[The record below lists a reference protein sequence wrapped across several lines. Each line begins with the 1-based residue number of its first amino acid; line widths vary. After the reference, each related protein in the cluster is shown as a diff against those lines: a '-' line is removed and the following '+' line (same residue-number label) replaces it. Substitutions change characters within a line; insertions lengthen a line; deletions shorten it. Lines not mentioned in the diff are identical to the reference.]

1 MAWRSRMGTTT
12 LQIACITCLL
22 LVEVMRDDDENP
34 SVGLRRTEKMS
45 GLNTSPFRPVQSGPH
60 TPGLISSSPVAVTRD
75 ALGGASHGGWFLR
88 TWPSLSNLDP
98 QHAVNRC
105 LMTDVVLSKAWKNG
119 RSPRGYAAGGPY
131 APCLRQHVE
140 HTGHISSGSWDL
152 SLGACAC
159 SPWAMARCRS
169 DPNIGIDDYLCAA
182 EVWRSDSGFKR
193 YKSDTSC
200 LYRHVVEQCL
210 THVLLDR
217 ATAKRGLWF
226 LPVLPWFKHKRCI
239 MYRMWTCLG
248 NLKICMFLTIALRF
262 LLFFLQ
268 RCLVKSY
275 QLMLDG
281 VSIRWCQPSA
291 FFQAHLHSQTY
302 RCRPSPKSGGSG
314 TRGATMHWLLRYI
327 LFLYLL
333 LVPAAG
339 VRVTAESTAA
349 VGAHS
354 QTMNNIPTGWAKSC
368 GVDAIFRPQFSYS
381 RKRAY
386 KRAVHRAEQH
396 GYTTYKGRLHSLKQL
411 ANLNGVSSSQRPKFG
426 KRDQHISSTP
436 NSNQYIQ
443 ILSWNVGGLT
453 NSVLDELQLWLEK
466 EENQQIQVVMLQETR
481 WNFTSEWS
489 NARWAFLHAGHPSH
503 KGSGVLTMVST
514 KLCSPRQL
522 RSCEVQAGRILHTRI
537 PRLHDGTSI
546 DIVNVYQYPWDFQAS
561 QIELVHKRYS
571 LLQNVEKIVKAV
583 PLRNLCVCGGDMNVQ
598 LHHLPGLVGTAT
610 TLGETDK
617 QTASDAEALT
627 ELLTSRQMVAL
638 NTWSGPRRSVY
649 TFELQRPEKQ
659 IRTQI
664 DYLFARRHQVTNLM
678 RKCKVVADFPVTA
691 WRASGLHRPLLLCTD
706 YRWRPLS
713 KGQGLPG
720 RVDED
725 ALKKEMRQG
734 TARFHCLQADLH
746 TALDALPE
754 LDMDAIN
761 AILQEC
767 GHRHYPKTLQH
778 NIAPY
783 RSAMVTKVV
792 NTRWQHLA
800 AMRKHSS
807 FGVTQLFQFWKH
819 LSRFRALR
827 REANKASRLAR
838 RSRIDDLLKEAERHA
853 RDQNMHRLYK
863 IVRQL
868 APKQPYKKVQI
879 YDAAGQMLSTA
890 QEAAEIH
897 SHFSAIFQGGSVVQP
912 WECSTGVKLFSFEDV
927 WKAMRSI
934 PANKATPPH
943 MAPGV
948 TWKAAA
954 WGLAGVLHRGTSA
967 AVVA

>member
-1 MAWRSRMGTTT
+1 
-12 LQIACITCLL
+12 
-22 LVEVMRDDDENP
+22 
-34 SVGLRRTEKMS
+34 
-45 GLNTSPFRPVQSGPH
+45 
-60 TPGLISSSPVAVTRD
+60 
-75 ALGGASHGGWFLR
+75 
-88 TWPSLSNLDP
+88 
-98 QHAVNRC
+98 
-105 LMTDVVLSKAWKNG
+105 
-119 RSPRGYAAGGPY
+119 
-131 APCLRQHVE
+131 
-140 HTGHISSGSWDL
+140 
-152 SLGACAC
+152 
-159 SPWAMARCRS
+159 
-169 DPNIGIDDYLCAA
+169 
-182 EVWRSDSGFKR
+182 
-193 YKSDTSC
+193 
-200 LYRHVVEQCL
+200 
-210 THVLLDR
+210 
-217 ATAKRGLWF
+217 
-226 LPVLPWFKHKRCI
+226 
-239 MYRMWTCLG
+239 
-248 NLKICMFLTIALRF
+248 
-262 LLFFLQ
+262 
-268 RCLVKSY
+268 
-275 QLMLDG
+275 
-281 VSIRWCQPSA
+281 
-291 FFQAHLHSQTY
+291 
-302 RCRPSPKSGGSG
+302 
-314 TRGATMHWLLRYI
+314 
-327 LFLYLL
+327 
-333 LVPAAG
+333 
-339 VRVTAESTAA
+339 
-349 VGAHS
+349 
-354 QTMNNIPTGWAKSC
+354 
-368 GVDAIFRPQFSYS
+368 
-381 RKRAY
+381 
-386 KRAVHRAEQH
+386 
-396 GYTTYKGRLHSLKQL
+396 
-411 ANLNGVSSSQRPKFG
+411 
-426 KRDQHISSTP
+426 
-436 NSNQYIQ
+436 
-443 ILSWNVGGLT
+443 
-453 NSVLDELQLWLEK
+453 
-466 EENQQIQVVMLQETR
+466 
-481 WNFTSEWS
+481 
-489 NARWAFLHAGHPSH
+489 
-503 KGSGVLTMVST
+503 
-514 KLCSPRQL
+514 
-522 RSCEVQAGRILHTRI
+522 
-537 PRLHDGTSI
+537 
-546 DIVNVYQYPWDFQAS
+546 
-561 QIELVHKRYS
+561 
-571 LLQNVEKIVKAV
+571 
-583 PLRNLCVCGGDMNVQ
+583 MNVQ

-638 NTWSGPRRSVY
+638 NTWSGPRCSVY
-649 TFELQRPEKQ
+649 TFEWQRPEKQ

-706 YRWRPLS
+706 YRWRPLA

-767 GHRHYPKTLQH
+767 GHRQYPKTLQH

-853 RDQNMHRLYK
+853 RDQNMHKLYK

-934 PANKATPPH
+934 RLLLP
-943 MAPGV
+943 
-948 TWKAAA
+948 TWH
-954 WGLAGVLHRGTSA
+954 LE
-967 AVVA
+967 